1 MEDGIPGFIGALVGA
16 AIVIGVV
23 VAIGFIIIAF
33 MLGGV

>member
-16 AIVIGVV
+16 AIVVGVV

-33 MLGGV
+33 MLGGI